1 MTKEEKSRY
10 SEPEALRDIL
20 KRVLSG
26 RKFLLDCGHHVS
38 FGSTLG
44 KRHHHHQRQGAENHL
59 LALRALNQRRC
70 SMCDHDGL
78 DWMDIALAG
87 ALAEEMAEEEK
98 ERERIRKEMRRRED
112 VEKDKED

>member
-38 FGSTLG
+38 FGTNLG
-44 KRHHHHQRQGAENHL
+44 NDITVINGKEPKIICSLCGHYKED
-59 LALRALNQRRC
+59 
-70 SMCDHDGL
+70 SMCDHDGP
-78 DWMDIALAG
+78 DWKDIALAG
-87 ALAEEMAEEEK
+87 ALAEEIAEAL
-98 ERERIRKEMRRRED
+98 ERM
-112 VEKDKED
+112 